1 MTMRTIALAA
11 GLLLTSL
18 VSAQEE
24 ASAAGE
30 TSPWSGKLVLG
41 YLATDGNTESS
52 SLNSGFEIGYATG
65 NWSHGLEG
73 RAINSTQDDDT
84 IAEAY
89 VLGWKTE
96 YNFSANN
103 FAFGRV
109 DWRKDRFSG
118 YDQQVSETVGYGRR
132 IIDTAA
138 HVLNAEIGA
147 GARQLEVADGTSED
161 DIIFRA
167 GLDYTWAFS
176 ETAEFSQDLIVE
188 SGETNNY
195 LESVTAIK
203 ATLIGDL
210 ALVASYTIKNNSD
223 VPVGTEETDTFTAL
237 SLEYAF

>member
-1 MTMRTIALAA
+1 MTMRTIALAV
-11 GLLLTSL
+11 GLFL
-18 VSAQEE
+18 VGPIYAQEE
-24 ASAAGE
+24 TAAGGE
-30 TSPWSGKLVLG
+30 TGPWSGKLVLG

-52 SLNSGFEIGYATG
+52 SLNTGFEIAYATG
-65 NWSHGLEG
+65 NWLHGLDG
-73 RAINSTQDDDT
+73 RAIHSTQDSDT

-89 VLGWKTE
+89 ELGWKTE
-96 YNFSANN
+96 YDFSATS

-118 YDQQVSETVGYGRR
+118 YDQQVSQTAGYGRR
-132 IIDTAA
+132 LIDTAA

-147 GARQLEVADGTSED
+147 GARQLDVADGTSED
-161 DIIFRA
+161 EVIVRG

-176 ETAEFSQDLIVE
+176 ETAQFTQDLVVE
-188 SGETNNY
+188 SGDTNTY

-210 ALVASYTIKNNSD
+210 ALVASYTIKNNSE
-223 VPVGTEETDTFTAL
+223 VPAGTEETDTYSAL